1 MPEKGLRTT
10 RLLPAGGECQR
21 LEISMAAFALCRGRW
36 PGAFLAS
43 ALAAIVWVAAA
54 LPQAAFAADPLTVH
68 LDQATILKL
77 PERTA
82 TLVIGNPLIAD
93 AVVQAGG
100 IAVITAKSYGAT
112 NLVAL
117 DGSGSAL
124 MQRAV
129 RVVGPTDPIV
139 VVYRGAERESYSCMP
154 NCERRITIGDTATYF
169 SANLGQ
175 VGTLS
180 AQAQGHK

>member
-1 MPEKGLRTT
+1 
-10 RLLPAGGECQR
+10 
-21 LEISMAAFALCRGRW
+21 MAAFASCRGRW
-36 PGAFLAS
+36 PGVFLAS
-43 ALAAIVWVAAA
+43 ALALAAWVAG
-54 LPQAAFAADPLTVH
+54 PSTQAAFAADPLTVH

-112 NLVAL
+112 NMVAL
-117 DGSGSAL
+117 DSSGSAL

-129 RVVGPTDPIV
+129 RVVGPADRTV
-139 VVYRGAERESYSCMP
+139 VVYRGVERESYSCMP
-154 NCERRITIGDTATYF
+154 NCERRITVGDTANYF

-175 VGTLS
+175 VGTLN
-180 AQAQGHK
+180 AQAQGQK

>member
-1 MPEKGLRTT
+1 MALRTAW
-10 RLLPAGGECQR
+10 LLPAGGGCQR
-21 LEISMAAFALCRGRW
+21 LEISMAAFASCRGRW
-36 PGAFLAS
+36 PGVFLAFV
-43 ALAAIVWVAAA
+43 LAFVTWVAAST
-54 LPQAAFAADPLTVH
+54 QAALAADPLTVH

-112 NLVAL
+112 NMVAL
-117 DGSGSAL
+117 DGAGSSL
-124 MQRAV
+124 MQRTV
-129 RVVGPTDPIV
+129 RVVGPTDRII

-154 NCERRITIGDTATYF
+154 KCERRITVGDTANYF

-175 VGTLS
+175 VGTLNT
-180 AQAQGHK
+180 QAQGQK

>member
-1 MPEKGLRTT
+1 
-10 RLLPAGGECQR
+10 
-21 LEISMAAFALCRGRW
+21 
-36 PGAFLAS
+36 
-43 ALAAIVWVAAA
+43 
-54 LPQAAFAADPLTVH
+54 VH

-112 NLVAL
+112 NMVAL
-117 DGSGSAL
+117 DSSGSAL

-129 RVVGPTDPIV
+129 RVVGPADRIV
-139 VVYRGAERESYSCMP
+139 VVYRGVERESYSCMP
-154 NCERRITIGDTATYF
+154 NCERRITVGDTANYF

-175 VGTLS
+175 VGTLN
-180 AQAQGHK
+180 AQAQGQK